1 MDKKSKTAVVVVGI
15 ILLFVAI
22 LIFVLRKN
30 RLSTTVE
37 YFKKQ
42 GDNRR
47 LVRYGE
53 DDKDVEF
60 ANKIKAGDK
69 VTISGGSPYDGK
81 YKVISPIIV
90 EPPAKGG
97 QFYIDV
103 QFDKDPETT
112 IPDWSGLVWLAYGKN
127 IKITKNIF

>member
-37 YFKKQ
+37 YFKKL

-60 ANKIKAGDK
+60 ANKIKAGEIY
-69 VTISGGSPYDGK
+69 TNS
-81 YKVISPIIV
+81 
-90 EPPAKGG
+90 
-97 QFYIDV
+97 
-103 QFDKDPETT
+103 
-112 IPDWSGLVWLAYGKN
+112 
-127 IKITKNIF
+127 